1 MSQKSELDILAE
13 GLEELSVASPADT
26 KASEGPE
33 DDGYK
38 SNDDNSKDGD
48 DDGEEEEVELE
59 PLRLPQKS
67 EVQETIQLIS
77 RGPISIEHDN
87 HRYSPYARDPRHEA
101 ELEARCCLPTPNV
114 LVLRKFDTTNPSRL
128 EAQVTWTNKY
138 DICIERFKLPEET
151 YYGKQEGTE
160 NKVQLFIQ
168 LNPNVRELKSFLADV
183 RSELALDGQ
192 TKVHFIGPIV
202 ISLKTELEDS
212 QERKLLEMTTME
224 ERTAAFNLV
233 NQKDISQLSCGIG
246 PHQDTVLSVLCAQ
259 RNPESPGQTYSQ
271 IHAVIQKLVNHVDS
285 KVQQTVFKQNNNQ
298 ISAFE
303 IAAITNNSL
312 VACYLAEVMYNL
324 SPDTRTA
331 IRTLNCKDTQG
342 NTIIHLLARKGDSN
356 QQTLRAL
363 LDMKLTDG
371 TKIFS
376 IVSNSKKQFPM
387 HIATQNVKN
396 QPETI
401 KILYGAL
408 PRSFEVVDDDG
419 MSALHY
425 ACQRSTD
432 VDLVRTILSYKKDN
446 INICNR
452 DGVTALDLVM
462 ARTLLTA
469 QTKGMFGIELAQQDE
484 IVQLLRNNGAK
495 TSLEVLHSRS
505 CVEQSQFYSPPLSSS
520 PEGSPYSCQT
530 SPRTESLDNQSIG
543 SVSSYQQT
551 FSPDSVNLGGQS
563 PQYQGSPYN
572 YTYPDSPPQQGELS
586 YEDQIATQILTEFP
600 EITNVLGQILEESN
614 H

>member
-1 MSQKSELDILAE
+1 M
-13 GLEELSVASPADT
+13 
-26 KASEGPE
+26 
-33 DDGYK
+33 
-38 SNDDNSKDGD
+38 
-48 DDGEEEEVELE
+48 
-59 PLRLPQKS
+59 
-67 EVQETIQLIS
+67 
-77 RGPISIEHDN
+77 
-87 HRYSPYARDPRHEA
+87 
-101 ELEARCCLPTPNV
+101 
-114 LVLRKFDTTNPSRL
+114 
-128 EAQVTWTNKY
+128 
-138 DICIERFKLPEET
+138 
-151 YYGKQEGTE
+151 
-160 NKVQLFIQ
+160 QLFIQ
-168 LNPNVRELKSFLADV
+168 LNPNVSELKSFLADV
-183 RSELALDGQ
+183 RTEVTLDGK
-192 TKVHFIGPIV
+192 TKAHFIGPIV
-202 ISLKTELEDS
+202 ISLKTELDDS

-233 NQKDISQLSCGIG
+233 SQKDISQLTCGIG

-259 RNPESPGQTYSQ
+259 RQPASPGQTFSQ
-271 IHAVIQKLVNHVDS
+271 IHAVIQRLVSHNDVS
-285 KVQQTVFKQNNNQ
+285 VQQTVFKQNNNQ

-356 QQTLRAL
+356 QRTLRAL
-363 LDMKLTDG
+363 LDMKLSDG
-371 TKIFS
+371 TNIFS

-387 HIATQNVKN
+387 HIATQNIKN

-401 KILYGAL
+401 KILHGAM

-452 DGVTALDLVM
+452 DGVTAMDLVM
-462 ARTLLTA
+462 ARTQVTA
-469 QTKGMFGIELAQQDE
+469 QTKGMFGIDLVQQEE
-484 IVQLLRNNGAK
+484 IIQLLRNNGGK
-495 TSLEVLHSRS
+495 TSLEVAR
-505 CVEQSQFYSPPLSSS
+505 CVEQSQFYSPPLSVS
-520 PEGSPYSCQT
+520 PQSPYSCQT
-530 SPRTESLDNQSIG
+530 SPRTESLDQSVG

-563 PQYQGSPYN
+563 PQYQVPHSQLAIVMTCVTQGSPYN
-572 YTYPDSPPQQGELS
+572 YPDSPAQHGLQS

-600 EITNVLGQILEESN
+600 EITNVLGQILDESN
-614 H
+614 L

>member
-1 MSQKSELDILAE
+1 MSDKSDMDSLTEELDN
-13 GLEELSVASPADT
+13 LSVAGREARIVNVDN
-26 KASEGPE
+26 KESEGP
-33 DDGYK
+33 DDGY
-38 SNDDNSKDGD
+38 NSKEEEEED
-48 DDGEEEEVELE
+48 DEEVELE
-59 PLRLPQKS
+59 PLRLPA
-67 EVQETIQLIS
+67 ETDVQETIQLIS
-77 RGPISIEHDN
+77 RGPIPIDHDS
-87 HRYSPYARDPRHEA
+87 HRYAPYTRDTRQNLVSSGDNEA
-101 ELEARCCLPTPNV
+101 ESAAGCCLPTPNV
-114 LVLRKFDTTNPSRL
+114 LILRKFDTTNPSKL
-128 EAQVTWTNKY
+128 DAVVTWSNKY
-138 DICIERFKLPEET
+138 EICIQRYRLPEET
-151 YYGKQEGTE
+151 YYDKQKEPE

-168 LNPNVRELKSFLADV
+168 LNPNVSELKSFLADV
-183 RSELALDGQ
+183 RTEVTLDGK
-192 TKVHFIGPIV
+192 TKAHFIGPIV
-202 ISLKTELEDS
+202 ISLKTELDDS

-233 NQKDISQLSCGIG
+233 SQKDISQLTCGIG

-259 RNPESPGQTYSQ
+259 RQPASPGQTFSQ
-271 IHAVIQKLVNHVDS
+271 IHAVIQRLVTHNDVS
-285 KVQQTVFKQNNNQ
+285 VQQTVFKQNNNQ

-356 QQTLRAL
+356 QRTLRAL
-363 LDMKLTDG
+363 LDMKLSDG
-371 TKIFS
+371 TNIFS

-387 HIATQNVKN
+387 HIATQNIKN

-401 KILYGAL
+401 KILHGAM

-452 DGVTALDLVM
+452 DGVTAMDLVM
-462 ARTLLTA
+462 ARTQVTA
-469 QTKGMFGIELAQQDE
+469 QTKGMFGIDLVQQEE
-484 IVQLLRNNGAK
+484 IIQLLRNNGGK
-495 TSLEVLHSRS
+495 TSLEVAR
-505 CVEQSQFYSPPLSSS
+505 CVEQSQFYSPPLSVS
-520 PEGSPYSCQT
+520 PQSPYSCQT
-530 SPRTESLDNQSIG
+530 SPRTESLDQSVG

-572 YTYPDSPPQQGELS
+572 YPDSPAQHGLQS

-600 EITNVLGQILEESN
+600 EITNVLGQILDESN
-614 H
+614 L